1 MSWLSHPLQPKETL
15 PSLAAG
21 SSWAVLWMSG
31 LTTAS
36 FRALQKSENLLK
48 TLVEGEVFETE
59 AAAFS
64 FGAAVVPAVTG
75 GREKPSLAVLPQAG
89 VLRDSTNTT
98 DSTQHNEH
106 FRDGAGGPCTARTQP
121 SLSQGW
127 SLHTCPSGAL
137 WAGHQQEFLFPQSIS
152 LLS

>member
-1 MSWLSHPLQPKETL
+1 MLR
-15 PSLAAG
+15 
-21 SSWAVLWMSG
+21 MSG
-31 LTTAS
+31 LTTAA

-48 TLVEGEVFETE
+48 TLVEGEVFKTE

-98 DSTQHNEH
+98 HSTMSTSGMGQE
-106 FRDGAGGPCTARTQP
+106 GPAQP
-121 SLSQGW
+121 GHSPA
-127 SLHTCPSGAL
+127 CPK
-137 WAGHQQEFLFPQSIS
+137 AGHSTPAPLE
-152 LLS
+152 LSGLDTSRNFSSHKASGH